1 MPSTWG
7 LSPVDLVEMLDFCH
21 QKVEA
26 GKGLTKQ
33 DHTNIQG
40 ALHGAAVML
49 RLYAHVL
56 ELLGLE
62 PPTIVRESGTEEY
75 DPEGPYV
82 VGLQQAGPEDN
93 PVKVGEGEN
102 PRKAA
107 EAAFALL
114 RVYNLLDGG
123 CPDCQDLDQKTGEY
137 Q

>member
-7 LSPVDLVEMLDFCH
+7 LSPIDLLDLLDETLRKERGAGEATTQVEL
-21 QKVEA
+21 ETA
-26 GKGLTKQ
+26 L
-33 DHTNIQG
+33 QG
-40 ALHGAAVML
+40 SAVML

-62 PPTIVRESGTEEY
+62 PPTIVRESATEEY

-82 VGLQQAGPEDN
+82 VGLQQADPEDN
-93 PVKVGEGEN
+93 PVKVGKGEN
-102 PRKAA
+102 PREAA

-137 Q
+137 R